1 MQRGW
6 KHERKKK
13 EEEEAE
19 YTQEQVQEMLK
30 EIMECDY
37 YPKEITQKDME
48 DYLAKEK
55 SGETW
60 RDGIE
65 HQEENMKRGE
75 AFLVQQ
81 IEKRINE
88 NAEMGIVP
96 NEETKRAA
104 NEEVVIYRIK
114 QFADAVKEMK
124 EEFQVEK
131 FRLINTF
138 NNKEVLKTYT
148 DEQIKNTVLSMLK
161 VKRGIETN
169 EKELR
174 EWEQEAK
181 QRYGG
186 GEEEEGKSD

>member
-1 MQRGW
+1 MR
-6 KHERKKK
+6 EEKK

>member
-1 MQRGW
+1 
-6 KHERKKK
+6 
-13 EEEEAE
+13 
-19 YTQEQVQEMLK
+19 
-30 EIMECDY
+30 
-37 YPKEITQKDME
+37 
-48 DYLAKEK
+48 
-55 SGETW
+55 
-60 RDGIE
+60 
-65 HQEENMKRGE
+65 
-75 AFLVQQ
+75 
-81 IEKRINE
+81 
-88 NAEMGIVP
+88 MGIVP

>member
-1 MQRGW
+1 
-6 KHERKKK
+6 
-13 EEEEAE
+13 
-19 YTQEQVQEMLK
+19 
-30 EIMECDY
+30 
-37 YPKEITQKDME
+37 ME

-148 DEQIKNTVLSMLK
+148 DEQIKNAVLSMLK

>member
-1 MQRGW
+1 
-6 KHERKKK
+6 
-13 EEEEAE
+13 
-19 YTQEQVQEMLK
+19 
-30 EIMECDY
+30 
-37 YPKEITQKDME
+37 
-48 DYLAKEK
+48 
-55 SGETW
+55 
-60 RDGIE
+60 
-65 HQEENMKRGE
+65 
-75 AFLVQQ
+75 
-81 IEKRINE
+81 
-88 NAEMGIVP
+88 
-96 NEETKRAA
+96 
-104 NEEVVIYRIK
+104 
-114 QFADAVKEMK
+114 MK

-148 DEQIKNTVLSMLK
+148 DEQIKNAVLSMLK